1 MKLTIDKR
9 YLALPV
15 STHAQ
20 RKKLYFR
27 DAKGQP
33 LYDLDIRLDPV
44 GSQFVYYADIS
55 VSTEKNWIS
64 AASRKWRAS
73 IS

>member
-44 GSQFVYYADIS
+44 GS
-55 VSTEKNWIS
+55 
-64 AASRKWRAS
+64 
-73 IS
+73 